1 MIYNEIKHV
10 IKHFA
15 FEGSFQKAEEL
26 LSGHINNTYHLF
38 YALPD
43 GSTREYVLQQINTYA
58 FKKPNELMSNVR
70 RVTEHLYHVYS
81 AAGLD
86 PARCVLHLVE
96 VDTGTYMF
104 RDDEDRYWRAY
115 DFISGAVAYDRPES
129 PRHFMEAGRA
139 FGCFQRMLSDF
150 PAEELYETIPDFHN
164 TRKRFYDFVASVAA
178 DRAGRVKEIE
188 REIDFFFDRRKMMTQ
203 IIDLIEA
210 GKLPLRVTHNDTKFN
225 NVMLDRETGEG
236 LCVIDLDTVMPGLA
250 VNDFGD
256 SIRFGASTGAED
268 EKDLSKIWCDLELY
282 ETYMK
287 GFVEGCGG
295 TLTDMEIECLPVGAR
310 VMTYECG
317 MRFLTDYLSGDT
329 YFKTAY
335 PTHNLDRAR
344 TQFKLVWDME
354 QKWEKMQAIAEKYK
368 GRA

>member
-70 RVTEHLYHVYS
+70 RVTEHLYRVYS

-236 LCVIDLDTVMPGLA
+236 LCVIDLDTVMAGSPLY
-250 VNDFGD
+250 DYGD
-256 SIRFGASTGAED
+256 AIRFGASTAVED
-268 EKDLSKIWCDLELY
+268 EPDLSKVEVDMELFCAF
-282 ETYMK
+282 TK
-287 GFVEGCGG
+287 GFVSEVRS
-295 TLTDMEIECLPVGAR
+295 TLTPLELEMLPVGAKI
-310 VMTYECG
+310 MTCEIA
-317 MRFLTDYLSGDT
+317 MRFLMDYIDGDL
-329 YFKTAY
+329 YFKVAY
-335 PTHNLDRAR
+335 PEHNLVRAR
-344 TQFKLVWDME
+344 AQMKLLESME
-354 QKWEKMQAIAEKYK
+354 KKYDELCAATCELVK
-368 GRA
+368 